1 MRTTKSGN
9 STVATP
15 DNKWNEVLAAA
26 IDVFDEKGY
35 KAATVQDIADEAGIV
50 KGTLYYYIKAKEDLL
65 FEVMDHVQKQLFPKL
80 DELAAAEGTYAEKL
94 HAFVRGYVLHTIE
107 NRKAVGI
114 FLREFNSL
122 STRRRKKVTEVRDVY
137 DQFVHDLL
145 VAGRDAGE
153 FDSTIDL
160 HVATYSI
167 FGMVNWLY
175 QWYRPGGPLTPEE
188 IASTMATCAVNAVRA
203 PSAAHLDGVALPQ
216 ARSRTRRNLTP
227 EASRDG
233 G

>member
-1 MRTTKSGN
+1 MRTTKSAN

-50 KGTLYYYIKAKEDLL
+50 KGTLYYYIRAKEDLL

-80 DELAAAEGTYAEKL
+80 EELAAAEGTYAEKL

-114 FLREFNSL
+114 FLREFNAL
-122 STRRRKKVTEVRDVY
+122 SPRRRKKVTEVRDVY

-145 VAGRDAGE
+145 IAGRDAGE
-153 FDSTIDL
+153 FDPALDL
-160 HVATYSI
+160 RVATYSI

-188 IASTMATCAVNAVRA
+188 IASNMATCAVNAVGAHVSRSHSQPRSRSRKSVS
-203 PSAAHLDGVALPQ
+203 PSAAAG
-216 ARSRTRRNLTP
+216 
-227 EASRDG
+227 
-233 G
+233 

>member
-1 MRTTKSGN
+1 MRQMRTTRSGG
-9 STVATP
+9 SPVATP
-15 DNKWNEVLAAA
+15 DNKWNEVLSAA
-26 IDVFDEKGY
+26 INVFDAKGY

-80 DELAAAEGTYAEKL
+80 EELSAAEGTYGEKL
-94 HAFVRGYVLHTIE
+94 HTFVRGYVLHTID

-114 FLREFNSL
+114 FLREFNAL

-137 DQFVHDLL
+137 DQFVYNLL
-145 VAGRDAGE
+145 MAGREAGE
-153 FDSTIDL
+153 FDPDIDL

-175 QWYRPGGPLTPEE
+175 QWYRPGGPLTPGE
-188 IASTMATCAVNAVRA
+188 IASTMATCAVNAVRHWS
-203 PSAAHLDGVALPQ
+203 PLGLP
-216 ARSRTRRNLTP
+216 
-227 EASRDG
+227 ASSPG
-233 G
+233 